1 MNCPFCKVEGTK
13 VIDSRVVRDTP
24 SVRRRRS
31 CEKCE
36 RRFTTFERVE
46 DLFPSVVK
54 RDGRRETFDREKVR
68 RGLHLAF
75 KKRDVSESIIDG
87 LVDHVERHVA
97 DLSEREVTSGAIGET
112 VMESIRHIDEVAYV
126 RFVSVYRQFGDVKE
140 FVSELASLVDRR
152 EERKGGT

>member
-1 MNCPFCKVEGTK
+1 M
-13 VIDSRVVRDTP
+13 
-24 SVRRRRS
+24 
-31 CEKCE
+31 
-36 RRFTTFERVE
+36 
-46 DLFPSVVK
+46 VK